1 MRIKFNKGL
10 TPEAIAA
17 LLLQVIEERDM
28 VIGSVNVYIQEYGED
43 MKAIPSRR
51 DDEYIEINPTEKG
64 KQRYDDYVVDMR
76 RSKLKAI

>member
-1 MRIKFNKGL
+1 MRIKFKKGL

-17 LLLQVIEERDM
+17 TLLQIIEERDM

-43 MKAIPSRR
+43 MKPIPTQK
-51 DDEYIEINPTEKG
+51 DDNYLEVNPTVAG
-64 KQRYDDYVVDMR
+64 KRIYDNYVVESR